1 MAKFF
6 KVPFAENGDK
16 QSIPDASTADGHVSF
31 NEGWGGDY
39 ERDLKSDPNAKPVG
53 RKEMNGVLNAITAAI
68 RQYQTT
74 GFPEFITPAD
84 NGGTAY
90 PYSAGT
96 VVQYAGKLY
105 VSLIANNTSA
115 PGADNNWQAFIYKR
129 AAQTDADA
137 GTDSTLIITPPVM
150 KQSITNAMS
159 NIVTDLS
166 PYLLPV
172 GVVVAWGSTVPP
184 DGWIEANG
192 QAFDRAKNPKLLAV
206 YPSGNVPDLR
216 GRFVRGWAHGS
227 TEDAD
232 SGRGVLSF
240 QERTD
245 LNHYHNTGRFGNNWG
260 PESDDGYFPSRGQD
274 WFGESYSGRAI
285 AGDKQSIMT
294 AQIPDSLQGPAAST
308 FSTSNPRWASSGETP
323 TQSDLR
329 PKNIAMMYIVK
340 TDGADNVKPEP
351 TPTNV
356 IVTPSAL
363 TVGVGATQQFTAQ
376 VFPADLAAKFPVTWT
391 STNSDIGTINAAG
404 LFSASKTKAGTTD
417 IIASVSSG
425 LSVRVTV
432 RVDVLLTSISLAAI
446 PNQVAGSTYNLQIT
460 KTPSNATEV
469 INYASTDNAVANASA
484 AGVLASGAAGTAA
497 ISVTGAVSGKTASRP
512 VVVTAAPVVTDWL
525 AIKNNLS
532 EIAAAGAAAQ
542 NTSRENL
549 GLKSLAT
556 KDGLTAG
563 DVEAVPLAAAAMPA
577 GTNLNN
583 VTTAGQYFQNIT
595 SNATIAL
602 NYPEAVAGSLEVLKT
617 GVDTGGCR
625 QVYRPYN
632 SGSEYQRY
640 GFGNPLSFGPWGK
653 TVTGLSSALDSNR
666 KDIAATPAAIL
677 ALASMIGGLGDNSQI
692 DENGYW
698 RHAATGFMIQWGYI
712 NASGTGSS
720 VVTLPRPYTTKHFV
734 TIPSVNRSAASDN
747 SMWNPVVSELGLS
760 SVRISYGSGE
770 SKLYWVS
777 IGK

>member
-1 MAKFF
+1 MNKFLRI
-6 KVPFAENGDK
+6 PFAENGDK
-16 QSIPDASTADGHVSF
+16 ISIPDASRADGYVSF

-53 RKEMNGVLNAITAAI
+53 RKEMNGVLNAITTAI

-74 GFPEFITPAD
+74 GFPEFITAAD

-90 PYSAGT
+90 QYAAGT
-96 VVQYAGKLY
+96 VVQYAGKFY
-105 VSLIANNTSA
+105 VSLIANNTSV
-115 PGADNNWQAFIYKR
+115 PGTDGNWQAFIYKR
-129 AAQTDADA
+129 AAQADADA
-137 GTDSTLIITPPVM
+137 GTDNTLIITPPVM

-227 TEDAD
+227 TAD
-232 SGRGVLSF
+232 PEPWRNVLSE
-240 QERTD
+240 QAPAD
-245 LNHYHNTGRFGNNWG
+245 MNHYHVIGRFHA
-260 PESDDGYFPSRGQD
+260 ESGAAADDVSFPVRTQDWHGQSFPSRACFGDASYAGHGTVPAGGSGQTVSTANPVRLD
-274 WFGESYSGRAI
+274 GS
-285 AGDKQSIMT
+285 AGMLDPYPANT
-294 AQIPDSLQGPAAST
+294 AL
-308 FSTSNPRWASSGETP
+308 
-323 TQSDLR
+323 
-329 PKNIAMMYIVK
+329 MYIVK
-340 TDGADNVKPEP
+340 TDGADNIKPDP
-351 TPTNV
+351 TPTNI

-363 TVGVGATQQFTAQ
+363 TVGVGSTQQFTAQ

-391 STNSDIGTINAAG
+391 SSNSAIGTVSAAG
-404 LFSASKTKAGTTD
+404 LFTAKAAGTTD

-432 RVDVLLTSISLAAI
+432 RVDVLLTAIALAVI
-446 PNQVAGSTYNLQIT
+446 PNQITGNTYNLQVT

-469 INYASTDNAVANASA
+469 INYASTDNAVASASA
-484 AGVLASGAAGTAA
+484 AGVLAAGSAGTAT

-512 VVVTAAPVVTDWL
+512 VTVTAAPVVAEWL

-542 NTSRENL
+542 TAARNNL
-549 GLKSLAT
+549 GLKALAT
-556 KDGLTAG
+556 KDSLTAG
-563 DVEAVPLAAAAMPA
+563 DVGAVPLAGAAMPA

-583 VTTAGQYFQNIT
+583 MTTPGQYFQNVT
-595 SNATIAL
+595 SNATLAL

-617 GVDTGGCR
+617 GVDTVGSR

-632 SGSEYQRY
+632 STAEYQRY
-640 GFGNPLSFGPWGK
+640 GFGSPFAWGAWGK

-666 KDIAATPAAIL
+666 EDIAATPAAIF

-698 RHAATGFMIQWGYI
+698 RHAATGFMIQWGFI
-712 NASGTGSS
+712 DASGTGSS

-734 TIPSVNRSAASDN
+734 TIPSVMRGSASDN